1 MFVSLLNDVRS
12 LGPKGAIVDVP
23 DGYAQSFLFPEHLAV
38 LATKDV
44 LARDKALDNRP
55 RETKEERE
63 ERELAGEL
71 DGLEVLISVPLK
83 KGKLESSVTIA
94 MIRQALKDL
103 GYKVSFDVIR
113 PNTKLDEI
121 GTHDVPLVFSTGF
134 EATLRVTIE
143 AAE

>member
-83 KGKLESSVTIA
+83 KGKMESPVTTA

-103 GYKVSFDVIR
+103 GHKVSFDVIR
-113 PNTKLDEI
+113 PNAKLDEI
-121 GTHDVPLVFSTGF
+121 GTYDVPLIFPTGF

-143 AAE
+143 TIV